1 MTTDTLLAIGGAIKA
16 LGDGRVAGYL
26 VRYTSAEAPDL
37 TGDYFSPDTDFDAE
51 DGDRVTVY
59 YGHGFDPVLKHRKLG
74 KGTLRFDDVGVWV
87 EAQLQMRDEYERAI
101 YAMAE
106 AGKLGWS
113 SGTLPNL
120 VEREDEGKAARIT
133 HWPLGKDASL
143 TPTPA
148 AGLVATQVLPLKAWL
163 AQQEPE
169 TADETEVITETAD
182 ADLEPEAGEQ
192 PAVLMEAKA
201 VEVDDTA
208 VIEQSAQDDAGD
220 VPAEETETMS
230 DEKLDALIAQ
240 WAEIKAALNTPIN
253 PVVPVAKV
261 EAPAVIQTRGDDEA
275 KAFARWYKTGDTGA
289 VKHLLSEDGRGVEI
303 KASNATDLNIGTP
316 ADGGYAVPTGH
327 YQGIIARRNEEM
339 LTSMLGIVPIP
350 GQGTTVNVPVD
361 AGTANAFVSTAETVG
376 YDLDGPALGQVAM
389 TLVKYT
395 KLVKLSEELMQDE
408 DSQLMNFLN
417 DYVGRALAVT
427 HNALL
432 ITEAG
437 TNGTKFADFAATA
450 IAAGKPEGIVGNDTL
465 DPYLAGGRVGWI
477 MRNSTQWAIN
487 SILGS
492 ARIYNGMENNPA
504 RTGGEILGYPVYRSA
519 APAAIATGQKS
530 VYFGN
535 WSYMGYR
542 EAPSMTVLRDPYTLA
557 ASGQIQFVYMF
568 RAVYKVL
575 QAGAIGYGLHA

>member
-1 MTTDTLLAIGGAIKA
+1 MTDETLLAFGGAIKA
-16 LGDGRVAGYL
+16 LGDGKVAGYL
-26 VRYTSAEAPDL
+26 VRYTDADSPDL
-37 TGDYFSPDTDFDAE
+37 TGDYFDAMTDFDAE

-87 EAQLQMRDEYERAI
+87 EAQLQMRDEYEQAI

-120 VEREDEGKAARIT
+120 VEREDEGTAKRIT

-163 AQQEPE
+163 AQAVEQV
-169 TADETEVITETAD
+169 DETEVSTETAD
-182 ADLEPEAGEQ
+182 ADQEPEAGEQ
-192 PAVLMEAKA
+192 PAVPVEAEAKT
-201 VEVDDTA
+201 VDDIQAITDT
-208 VIEQSAQDDAGD
+208 DDAGD
-220 VPAEETETMS
+220 VPAVETETMS
-230 DEKLDALIAQ
+230 EQNFEALAAQ
-240 WAEIKAALNTPIN
+240 LAEIKAALAQPVTPAIE
-253 PVVPVAKV
+253 VAK
-261 EAPAVIQTRGDDEA
+261 APAVLTTGRGDNET
-275 KAFARWYKTGDTGA
+275 KALAHWYKTGDTGA
-289 VKHLLSEDGRGVEI
+289 VSHMLAENGRGIEI
-303 KASNATDLNIGTP
+303 KSNATDLNITTA
-316 ADGGYAVPTGH
+316 ADGGNAVPTGH

-339 LTSMLGIVPIP
+339 LTSRLGIMPIP

-361 AGTANAFVSTAETVG
+361 AGTANAFVSTSETSG
-376 YDLDGPALGQVAM
+376 YDLDGPALGQVVM

-395 KLVKLSEELMQDE
+395 KLVKLSEELLQDE

-427 HNALL
+427 HNTLL
-432 ITEAG
+432 LTEAA
-437 TNGTKFADFAATA
+437 NGTKFADFAATS
-450 IAAGKPEGIVGNDTL
+450 IAAGKMESIVGNDTL
-465 DPYLAGGRVGWI
+465 DPYLAGGRVAWV
-477 MRNSTQWAIN
+477 MRNSTQWAVN
-487 SILGS
+487 SILGN
-492 ARIYNGMENNPA
+492 ARIYNGLENVPA
-504 RTGGEILGYPVYRSA
+504 REGGDLLGYPVYRSA
-519 APAAIATGQKS
+519 AAAAIATGTKS
-530 VYFGN
+530 VFFGN

-557 ASGQIQFVYMF
+557 ANGQIQLVYMF
-568 RAVYKVL
+568 RAVYKIL

>member
-148 AGLVATQVLPLKAWL
+148 AGLVATQVLSLKAWL

-169 TADETEVITETAD
+169 QQADETEVNTDTAD

-220 VPAEETETMS
+220 VPAVESTKMEFTEEEV
-230 DEKLDALIAQ
+230 AA
-240 WAEIKAALNTPIN
+240 IKAALVKPVNPPVAVAA
-253 PVVPVAKV
+253 PVVLKSG
-261 EAPAVIQTRGDDEA
+261 RGDSEV
-275 KAFARWYKTGDTGA
+275 KALAAWYKRGDMGG
-289 VKHLLSEDGRGVEI
+289 VKHLMETDGSVSLGAI
-303 KASNATDLNIGTP
+303 KASNDTDMNIGTA
-316 ADGGYAVPTGH
+316 ADGGDAVPTGH
-327 YQGIIARRNEEM
+327 YQGIIARRNE
-339 LTSMLGIVPIP
+339 SMLANKLGIMNIP
-350 GQGTTVNVPVD
+350 GKGTTVNVPID
-361 AGTANAFVSTAETVG
+361 NEADGEFVSTTEVSA
-376 YDLDGPALGQVAM
+376 YDRDAPAISKVAM

-395 KLVKLSEELMQDE
+395 KKVELSLELLEDE
-408 DSQLMNFLN
+408 DSNLLTFLN
-417 DYVGRALAVT
+417 DFVGRGLAKT
-427 HNALL
+427 HNSLL
-432 ITEAG
+432 LTEAA
-437 TNGTKFADFAATA
+437 TGTKLADFANTS
-450 IAAGKPEGIVGNDTL
+450 IAAGKLEEMVGNDTL
-465 DPYLAGGRVGWI
+465 DPYLDDTQSVAWI
-477 MRNSTQWAIN
+477 MRPSTQWAIN
-487 SILGS
+487 SIVTTD
-492 ARIYNGMENNPA
+492 RFYTGMENVPP
-504 RTGGEILGYPVYRSA
+504 RRGGDLLGYPVLKSVKA
-519 APAAIATGQKS
+519 AAIGTGVKS
-530 VYFGN
+530 VFFGN
-535 WSYMGYR
+535 WSYMGFR
-542 EAPSMTVLRDPYTLA
+542 EAPGLTVLRDPYTLA
-557 ASGQIQFVYMF
+557 ATGQVRFIYAF
-568 RAVYKVL
+568 RAVYEIL